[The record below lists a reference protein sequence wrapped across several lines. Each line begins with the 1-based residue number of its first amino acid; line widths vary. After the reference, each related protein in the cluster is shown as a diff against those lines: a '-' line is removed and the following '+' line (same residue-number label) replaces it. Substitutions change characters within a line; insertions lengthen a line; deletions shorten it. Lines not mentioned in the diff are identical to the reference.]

1 MQPVKTL
8 GVHQPE
14 MSRLGTQSDH
24 LYWGRSVDVLQ
35 FLRWEVHA
43 AFACVTE
50 VGVFVAPLWLV
61 WDLQKPIAVKA
72 EVVAPFA
79 LRLLYV

>member
-1 MQPVKTL
+1 VQLNKAL
-8 GVHQPE
+8 GVHRPE
-14 MSRLGTQSDH
+14 MSQLGTPSD
-24 LYWGRSVDVLQ
+24 YIYRERSVDVLQ

-50 VGVFVAPLWLV
+50 VGAFVAPLWLV
-61 WDLQKPIAVKA
+61 WDLQKPVAVKA